1 MGEAAAQQGD
11 VNWEWA
17 FHDLDYKSFD
27 LSIEEKRRMNERER
41 EFVLLLQVDFMD
53 DHTDFSDYGGSGTAY
68 FGISKEDLK
77 NKKFENAILV
87 CQTT

>member
-1 MGEAAAQQGD
+1 ME
-11 VNWEWA
+11 
-17 FHDLDYKSFD
+17 
-27 LSIEEKRRMNERER
+27 RMAC
-41 EFVLLLQVDFMD
+41 VIDISD

-77 NKKFENAILV
+77 NKKFENTILV